1 MRHLHRHVR
10 RGRLYLV
17 EESLRLGRAAGP
29 PPAGDEE
36 YEPVRFDV
44 DVDAYIPTDYV
55 PYEQAKI
62 DLHRRIAASREV
74 ADLALLSEELADRF
88 GPLPQELSNLIELQ
102 QARVKLGQAGAGVVT
117 IRGER
122 MAVTPLE
129 FSDDQQRSLSSELP
143 QAKYEPGR
151 SQLSL
156 PLPAEGAERL
166 SAIAAAA
173 TVLLAVSRQSD

>member
-1 MRHLHRHVR
+1 V
-10 RGRLYLV
+10 
-17 EESLRLGRAAGP
+17 RAAGP
-29 PPAGDEE
+29 PSANDQD
-36 YEPVRFDV
+36 YEPVRFDI

-62 DLHRRIAASREV
+62 DVHRRIAASREV

-88 GPLPQELSNLIELQ
+88 GPLPVELENLILLQ

-122 MAVTPLE
+122 MAITPLD
-129 FSDDQQRSLSSELP
+129 FSDDQQSALAEQLP

-156 PLPAEGAERL
+156 SLPAEGADRL
-166 SAIAAAA
+166 MMIASVAN
-173 TVLLAVSRQSD
+173 VVLAVSRQTG